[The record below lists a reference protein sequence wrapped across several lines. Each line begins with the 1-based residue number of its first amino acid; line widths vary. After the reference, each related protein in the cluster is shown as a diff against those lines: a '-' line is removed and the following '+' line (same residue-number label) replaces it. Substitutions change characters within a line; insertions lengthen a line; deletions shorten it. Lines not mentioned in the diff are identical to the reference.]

1 MAAESQKTAC
11 ADDASTTQSV
21 LDALNAAQ
29 ATIQFDLGGHV
40 VSANENFLLAL
51 GYELDEIVGEHH
63 RIFCDSDYAASPEY
77 SAFWAGLAKGERK
90 ADVFRR
96 LTKDGGEIWINASY
110 NPIHNAAGELVGV
123 VKFATDVTAQ
133 VAQDALFKSKVE
145 AINGAQAVIEF
156 DTLGNIQSA
165 NANFLA
171 ATGYEL
177 DEIVGQHH
185 RIFCEPDYAASAE
198 YEAFWKSL
206 ASGERKA
213 DVFKRITKS
222 GDELWIN
229 ASYNPVLNGA
239 GELVGVVKFATDVTA
254 QVAQD
259 ALAKSKVEAIN
270 GAQAVIEFD
279 TLGNI
284 RSANANFLA
293 ATGYDLDEIVG
304 QHHRMFCE
312 PEYAASAEYDAFWKS
327 LGSGERKADV
337 FKRITKTGDDI
348 WINASYNPVLD
359 GNGELVGVVKFAT
372 DVTGP
377 QTRASENRSKLAA
390 IDTAQARIEFDLD
403 GHVLDA
409 NENFLATVGYT
420 LEDIQGKHHRMFC
433 DPEYA
438 ASADYRALWDK
449 LRTGEH
455 TAGVFRRLDSRGQDV
470 WINASYNPV
479 FGPEGNVVKVVKFAT
494 NVTAETERNADF
506 EGKVAAI
513 GRAQAVI
520 EFDTSGCV
528 LDANQ
533 NFLDA
538 LGYRLDEIVGKHHRL
553 FCEKAYAASA
563 EYSHF
568 WDTLAEGKHHVLE
581 CKRLTKTGDEIWIQA
596 SYNPIFD
603 KQGNV
608 FKYVKFATDI
618 TESKRQAADSLGK
631 LEALNR
637 SRAIIEFDVDGN
649 VLTANDLFLGEMK
662 YRLQDIVGKHHS
674 MFCDPV
680 YASSPAYQ
688 QFWAQ
693 LRSGEFDSGRYK
705 RIAKD
710 GSEIWIEASYNPIFD
725 SEGRLTKVVKFASN
739 VSTQV
744 EVEADVRR
752 LAQEFT
758 EASSNIS
765 ERSDNVAHTAQ
776 TLGTNTEEMNAAVEE
791 LTASID
797 SIASN
802 SKNADQLAQSTQK
815 AAEVGSTA
823 INDSIEAMELINKS
837 SEDISEIVKV
847 ISEIAS
853 QTNLLALNAAIE
865 AARAGE
871 HGLGFS
877 VVADEVRKLAERSS
891 QATKEITQLINES
904 VKNVNQGSQTS
915 KEAVRSFNEIVSGV
929 HDTTRAIAEI
939 SCAAEEQLVAA
950 REVSGSI
957 QQISE
962 ATEKSALASEGIAK
976 ATSELT
982 KGAEHLMDSAN
993 KFAV

>member
-63 RIFCDSDYAASPEY
+63 RMFCDSDYAASPEY
-77 SAFWAGLAKGERK
+77 SAFWAALAKGERK

-327 LGSGERKADV
+327 LGSTYSMPTKIFLPLWATRSRTSRANTTGCSAIRNTPPVRITARCGTSCVPVSTPLVCSGVWIAVARMSGSMPPTTRCSGRKA
-337 FKRITKTGDDI
+337 TL
-348 WINASYNPVLD
+348 S
-359 GNGELVGVVKFAT
+359 
-372 DVTGP
+372 
-377 QTRASENRSKLAA
+377 RS
-390 IDTAQARIEFDLD
+390 
-403 GHVLDA
+403 
-409 NENFLATVGYT
+409 
-420 LEDIQGKHHRMFC
+420 
-433 DPEYA
+433 
-438 ASADYRALWDK
+438 
-449 LRTGEH
+449 
-455 TAGVFRRLDSRGQDV
+455 
-470 WINASYNPV
+470 
-479 FGPEGNVVKVVKFAT
+479 
-494 NVTAETERNADF
+494 
-506 EGKVAAI
+506 
-513 GRAQAVI
+513 
-520 EFDTSGCV
+520 
-528 LDANQ
+528 
-533 NFLDA
+533 
-538 LGYRLDEIVGKHHRL
+538 
-553 FCEKAYAASA
+553 
-563 EYSHF
+563 
-568 WDTLAEGKHHVLE
+568 
-581 CKRLTKTGDEIWIQA
+581 
-596 SYNPIFD
+596 
-603 KQGNV
+603 
-608 FKYVKFATDI
+608 
-618 TESKRQAADSLGK
+618 
-631 LEALNR
+631 
-637 SRAIIEFDVDGN
+637 
-649 VLTANDLFLGEMK
+649 
-662 YRLQDIVGKHHS
+662 
-674 MFCDPV
+674 
-680 YASSPAYQ
+680 
-688 QFWAQ
+688 
-693 LRSGEFDSGRYK
+693 
-705 RIAKD
+705 
-710 GSEIWIEASYNPIFD
+710 
-725 SEGRLTKVVKFASN
+725 
-739 VSTQV
+739 
-744 EVEADVRR
+744 
-752 LAQEFT
+752 
-758 EASSNIS
+758 
-765 ERSDNVAHTAQ
+765 
-776 TLGTNTEEMNAAVEE
+776 
-791 LTASID
+791 
-797 SIASN
+797 
-802 SKNADQLAQSTQK
+802 
-815 AAEVGSTA
+815 
-823 INDSIEAMELINKS
+823 
-837 SEDISEIVKV
+837 
-847 ISEIAS
+847 
-853 QTNLLALNAAIE
+853 
-865 AARAGE
+865 
-871 HGLGFS
+871 
-877 VVADEVRKLAERSS
+877 
-891 QATKEITQLINES
+891 
-904 VKNVNQGSQTS
+904 
-915 KEAVRSFNEIVSGV
+915 
-929 HDTTRAIAEI
+929 
-939 SCAAEEQLVAA
+939 
-950 REVSGSI
+950 
-957 QQISE
+957 
-962 ATEKSALASEGIAK
+962 
-976 ATSELT
+976 
-982 KGAEHLMDSAN
+982 
-993 KFAV
+993 